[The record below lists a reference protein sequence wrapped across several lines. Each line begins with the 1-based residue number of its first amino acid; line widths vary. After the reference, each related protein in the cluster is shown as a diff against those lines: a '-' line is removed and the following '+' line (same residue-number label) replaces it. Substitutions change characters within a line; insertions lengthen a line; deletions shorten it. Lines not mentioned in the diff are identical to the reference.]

1 MPPFVIHD
9 PNILKSCEGKEFGV
23 SNWHPVTQE
32 QIQKFADA
40 TGDHQWIHL
49 DAERA
54 KRESPYGATIAHGFL
69 TLSKISSLMAEAV
82 DIRGARMVVNY
93 GLNRVR
99 FPSPV
104 RVNSRMRGR
113 FGLVTANELPGAID
127 AIFSIT
133 VEIENEQKPG
143 CVAEWVVRYYL

>member
-23 SNWHPVTQE
+23 SGWHRITQE
-32 QIQKFADA
+32 QIQQFANA

-54 KRESPYGATIAHGFL
+54 KRESPYGTTIAHGFL
-69 TLSKISSLMAEAV
+69 TLSMISSLMAEAV
-82 DIRGARMVVNY
+82 EIRGARMVVNY

-99 FPSPV
+99 FPAPV

-113 FGLVTANELPGAID
+113 FGLVSSNELRGAID
-127 AIFSIT
+127 TIFSVT

-143 CVAEWVVRYYL
+143 CVAEWAVRYYL